1 MKGGQRKTVE
11 KRQSKG
17 TTDEGFQKRARKEEK
32 EEEGSEESEE
42 SQEEPTRPLEG
53 AFEKDEQLQKF
64 IKSEADKMWLA
75 LECKFG

>member
-1 MKGGQRKTVE
+1 MKGGKRKTVE
-11 KRQSKG
+11 KRRSKG
-17 TTDEGFQKRARKEEK
+17 STDEGLQKRVRKEEK

-42 SQEEPTRPLEG
+42 SQEHTRPLEG
-53 AFEKDEQLQKF
+53 AFEKDEQLQTF